1 MLGILPGLV
10 VAALLSLVSL
20 IQLLSRPSAGALA
33 RDPATG
39 AWGRVDRHPDW
50 QVPSGVV
57 AARVDGPLF
66 YGTRPSSRPACWRSS
81 RTSTRSRRRSSS
93 TSGAS
98 TDLDV
103 QALDMLAE
111 LADRLES
118 QGIELRLGGVHAPAL
133 ELLRRRGLVPRLRA
147 EPTLDDLLSTAR
159 PNH

>member
-20 IQLLSRPSAGALA
+20 IQLLSRPSTGALA

-66 YGTRPSSRPACWRSS
+66 YGN
-81 RTSTRSRRRSSS
+81 TSVVE
-93 TSGAS
+93 TSLLALVEDVDPKPKALVLDLGAS
-98 TDLDV
+98 IDLDV

-111 LADRLES
+111 LADRLEN

-147 EPTLDDLLSTAR
+147 ESTLDDLLSTAR